1 MALAFSLVPVATHA
15 QDPPALVV
23 LMTVDQLRPDYP
35 DRFASDLTGGF
46 ARLAREGAF
55 FTRGMQDH
63 AITSTAPGHA
73 TLWSGRFPANT
84 GIISNDLGVPDPSHP
99 LVDGA
104 DGPGAFPRRFRG
116 TALYDWL
123 RAADEETRMFSV
135 SRKDRG
141 AILPVGTARVPTFWW
156 SADGRFT
163 TSTYYSDTLPTWVT
177 RWNDRLRRA
186 QWSGRTWSLALPE
199 QAYPEPDD
207 RSYEGMG
214 AGRGNTFP
222 HRMGSIRDLDDFPW
236 MDSLTLEL
244 ALTGMRELQLG
255 RRGATD
261 LMAVSLSTLDA
272 IGHHFGPDSRE
283 LHDHFVRLD
292 RWLGTFMSTLEAE
305 LAGRAV
311 LFVVSSDHGVESMP
325 EHLRAL
331 GFGRGG
337 RIDLAAPLARI
348 IAPLQRRHQHD
359 FGVLMQDGLVLADTV
374 TLAARGM
381 EVAEL
386 GRRVAAAFS
395 EQEGVARTFTPE
407 TLDAAP
413 LANEAA
419 NRWRRTIPPEYGW
432 IALAEPEPGWVFGR
446 ATVAQHGTPLPDNIM
461 VPVFFLGP
469 GIPERRVERPIRTV
483 DVAPTVAALLGL
495 CPTEVVDGHPLGE
508 IVGDSIRPSLE

>member
-1 MALAFSLVPVATHA
+1 MFSLVPVDAYA
-15 QDPPALVV
+15 QDRPALVV
-23 LMTVDQLRPDYP
+23 LLTVDQLRPDYL

-104 DGPGAFPRRFRG
+104 DGPGASPHRFRG

-123 RAADEETRMFSV
+123 HAADEETRMLSV

-177 RWNDRLRRA
+177 RWNDRLKRA

-207 RSYEGMG
+207 RPYEGVG

-222 HRMGSIRDLDDFPW
+222 HRMGSIRDLEDFPW

-244 ALTGMRELQLG
+244 ALTGMRELELG

-272 IGHHFGPDSRE
+272 IRASLRPRLAGAPRSFRAVGPLARHLHVHSRGGAGRTRGALCRVLRSRRGVYARAPACPGIQARRSHRPRRTARSHHGAPPAASPARLQCPDAGWVGARRHRGSSCTRHGGGGARAARCRCFRRAGGGGTYFHPPDSRRSSACRRGRE
-283 LHDHFVRLD
+283 PLAADHPTGVRLD
-292 RWLGTFMSTLEAE
+292 R
-305 LAGRAV
+305 
-311 LFVVSSDHGVESMP
+311 
-325 EHLRAL
+325 
-331 GFGRGG
+331 
-337 RIDLAAPLARI
+337 AR
-348 IAPLQRRHQHD
+348 R
-359 FGVLMQDGLVLADTV
+359 
-374 TLAARGM
+374 
-381 EVAEL
+381 
-386 GRRVAAAFS
+386 
-395 EQEGVARTFTPE
+395 ART
-407 TLDAAP
+407 
-413 LANEAA
+413 
-419 NRWRRTIPPEYGW
+419 G
-432 IALAEPEPGWVFGR
+432 
-446 ATVAQHGTPLPDNIM
+446 
-461 VPVFFLGP
+461 
-469 GIPERRVERPIRTV
+469 
-483 DVAPTVAALLGL
+483 LGL
-495 CPTEVVDGHPLGE
+495 RSLSGRPARHSASRQHHGASFLPRPRHP
-508 IVGDSIRPSLE
+508 